1 MNDYSAL
8 GFPVISHQVP
18 VSQRLELCRGC
29 EEVMTACGRYCASC
43 TRIHDELEVKRRAYI
58 RRRVFGSAP
67 RLDVGVTA
75 YEIATYQP
83 RKDWTDR
90 IGVAPGVTIALIV
103 GAAAVAACWF
113 GLYLIALAG
122 LWVSR

>member
-1 MNDYSAL
+1 MNDSSAL
-8 GFPVISHQVP
+8 GFPVMSNALP

-29 EEVMTACGRYCASC
+29 EEVLTASGRYCASC
-43 TRIHDELEVKRRAYI
+43 TRIHDELEVRRRAYI

-67 RLDVGVTA
+67 RQDVGVVA
-75 YEIATYQP
+75 YEIATYEP

-90 IGVAPGVTIALIV
+90 IGVAPGVTIALV
-103 GAAAVAACWF
+103 VCAMAVVMFLFGA
-113 GLYLIALAG
+113 YLISLAG

>member
-1 MNDYSAL
+1 MSNAL
-8 GFPVISHQVP
+8 P
-18 VSQRLELCRGC
+18 VSQRLEMCRGC
-29 EEVMTACGRYCASC
+29 EEVLTASGRYCASC

-67 RLDVGVTA
+67 RQDVGVVA
-75 YEIATYQP
+75 YEIATYGP

-90 IGVAPGVTIALIV
+90 IGVAPGITIALIV
-103 GAAAVAACWF
+103 GVAAVVTCWF
-113 GLYLIALAG
+113 GLYFIALAG